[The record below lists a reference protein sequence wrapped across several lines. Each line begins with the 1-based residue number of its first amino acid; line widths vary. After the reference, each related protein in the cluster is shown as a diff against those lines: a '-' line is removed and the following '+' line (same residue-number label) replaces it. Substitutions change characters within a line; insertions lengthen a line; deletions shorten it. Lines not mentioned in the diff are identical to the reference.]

1 MYNQFSESNMGLSI
15 IPTNIGGVSLNGI
28 LGPLSSLFR
37 PTSVQNLVY
46 PSDLASN
53 PAMGHAVQ
61 FSIYEYTTGF
71 ADNAITGAVV
81 NLGIGAIN
89 TGLTTVS
96 TVLGAAKGGTLGNLV
111 TQTGAAAKE
120 TFNSLAENASKLT
133 LSEVGA
139 QVGAAAGTLVPA
151 GAQLFQAKSY
161 LPVKKGTSLANISLF
176 MPETLNVQYSSDYA
190 EVSMGDTMGIRG
202 RIGNAYGDL
211 IGQNPQNANS
221 IAANPMA
228 NIYGKALAGELLGYI
243 TGARGF
249 AQQAVGIV
257 TNPQMQLL
265 YKSVALRTFTLEF
278 IMTPKDSAEAK
289 TVKDICDTFTYFSL
303 PGIAGAQY
311 GKSGQYLTPPQIFS
325 IKFKFLGQKG
335 VLGTLSNIFNSA
347 MSNIGLGFLT
357 NTDPTGTITSGA
369 EAKIMSINDCV
380 LQDVNIDYAPNGWAA
395 YNDGYP
401 IQTRLNLTFKET
413 EMITKQQFK
422 GSAIEANYNRPDAGG
437 TEFVPLPGLNMDLN
451 SEAMGENG
459 G

>member
-1 MYNQFSESNMGLSI
+1 MGLSI
-15 IPTNIGGVSLNGI
+15 IPTNIGGVSLSGI

-37 PTSVQNLVY
+37 STSVQNLVY
-46 PSDLASN
+46 PSDLAAN

-71 ADNAITGAVV
+71 ADNAITGAVI
-81 NLGIGAIN
+81 NLGTGAIN
-89 TGLTTVS
+89 TGLR
-96 TVLGAAKGGTLGNLV
+96 VLDAVKGDTLGNLV
-111 TQTGAAAKE
+111 TQTGAAAKG
-120 TFNSLAENASKLT
+120 TFNSLAGNASKLT
-133 LSEVGA
+133 LSEVGD
-139 QVGAAAGTLVPA
+139 QIGAAAGTLVPA

-161 LPVKKGTSLANISLF
+161 LPVKKGISLANISLF

-190 EVSMGDTMGIRG
+190 EVSMGDTMGFRG

-228 NIYGKALAGELLGYI
+228 NIYGKALAGELLGKYI

-265 YKSVALRTFTLEF
+265 YKSVALRTFQLEF

-311 GKSGQYLTPPQIFS
+311 GGSGQYLTPPQIFS

-357 NTDPTGTITSGA
+357 NTDPTGTIKSGA

-422 GSAIEANYNRPDAGG
+422 GSAIEINGNREEYARQDRVNAPKDSAYNDAG
-437 TEFVPLPGLNMDLN
+437 F
-451 SEAMGENG
+451 
-459 G
+459 